1 MNKTSQKGNVAII
14 LLFAILLVGVA
25 AGAYYYGK
33 GELKLPTKQQA
44 SSEIQVV
51 ATPTPNASNLI
62 LEKLVFN
69 IPLDWWSKSY
79 DDVNSGKWANIN
91 PQPLPEPGD
100 AVPAFT
106 LYYRPNK
113 TIEEQKTELIDNWGL
128 TDRKEETKNVNGST
142 VYILKGMSKPGF
154 LESKNMAIAL
164 AQKDQNI
171 YYLFDT
177 GTLTNHE
184 VYFDQILS
192 TFKFTN

>member
-1 MNKTSQKGNVAII
+1 
-14 LLFAILLVGVA
+14 LVGVA

-33 GELKLPTKQQA
+33 GALNLPTKQQA

-51 ATPTPNASNLI
+51 ATPTPNTSNLI
-62 LEKLVFN
+62 LEKLAFN

-79 DDVNSGKWANIN
+79 DDASSGKWANIN
-91 PQPLPEPGD
+91 PQPLPVPGD
-100 AVPAFT
+100 AIPAFT

-142 VYILKGMSKPGF
+142 VYILKGVSKPGF
-154 LESKNMAIAL
+154 LESKNMAIVL
-164 AQKDQNI
+164 VQKDQNI